1 MEKINKIEDLYLN
14 SLLKISDQDEETT
27 QKLLE
32 NEGIDGVS
40 IVNKTLKNIENYK
53 FALMEKIA
61 ANQEQQ
67 LMGIIMGKIDT
78 LMQKVPERITALIN
92 SFVQPHAPAFRFKSA
107 SYSEDISEVFGLIDP
122 LLLLDQLTAI
132 EQELK

>member
-1 MEKINKIEDLYLN
+1 
-14 SLLKISDQDEETT
+14 LLKISDQNEESA

-32 NEGIDGVS
+32 NEGIDTVS
-40 IVNKTLKNIENYK
+40 IVNKTMKNIGNYE
-53 FALMEKIA
+53 FSLMEKAA

-67 LMGIIMGKIDT
+67 LMGIIMEKINS
-78 LMQKVPERITALIN
+78 LMQKAPERITALIN

-107 SYSEDISEVFGLIDP
+107 SYSEDISEVFGFIDP
-122 LLLLDQLTAI
+122 IRLLDQLKAI

>member
-14 SLLKISDQDEETT
+14 SLLKISDRDEEST

-32 NEGIDGVS
+32 NEGIDTVS
-40 IVNKTLKNIENYK
+40 IVNKTLKNIGNYE

-67 LMGIIMGKIDT
+67 LMGVIMEKINS
-78 LMQKVPERITALIN
+78 LMHKAPERITALIN

-107 SYSEDISEVFGLIDP
+107 SYGDDISEVFGLIDP
-122 LLLLDQLTAI
+122 LQLLDQLTAI